1 MIEQTRL
8 ILLLLLSFL
17 AFLMWEAWQRD
28 YSLPSGPPVASAA
41 HGAVADLPSTSLN
54 SKPADPA
61 NLAPESSAHSTPT
74 PGKEISVTTDILRVQ
89 INLTGA
95 VLDRASLEHYRSD
108 GINDDATFSL
118 LDMSAT
124 RLFIHQSGLK
134 ADGDTPDHYGHFSA
148 TAAQFSLAPS
158 SDSLVVPLTW
168 ESTAGVTVTKEYRFT
183 RGSYVIEI
191 HYLINNKSTRVWT
204 FHHYEQLQRLND
216 KPARH
221 LINTFTGAAVSSPSQ
236 RYTKYKFSELVEK
249 PVDVDITNGW
259 AAISE
264 HYFAAAIIPP
274 NDKAYH
280 YYSSIV
286 NGDRYII
293 GYYGPQQEVQP
304 GGTLTVSNRMY
315 VGPKLQKVLPTVA
328 PGLELTVDYGLLW
341 FIGKILFWILSKLHS
356 IIGNWG
362 WAIIFLTCIVK
373 AVFFPLSAAGYRSM
387 AKMRRVQP
395 RLLAIRD
402 RFRDDRPRL
411 NQAMM
416 DLYKEEKIN
425 PLGGCLPIVVQ
436 IPVFIS
442 LYWVI
447 LESVELRQAPWILW
461 VHDLSLKDPFFVLP
475 FLMTI
480 SMWLQSK
487 LNPAPLDP
495 IQAKVMQIMPF
506 AFGIFFAF
514 FPAGLVLYWFVN
526 NVLSITQQWFIT
538 RSIEKA

>member
-17 AFLMWEAWQRD
+17 GFLMWDAWQRD
-28 YSLPSGPPVASAA
+28 YHLPPAPPVTPAA
-41 HGAVADLPSTSLN
+41 HGTVADLPSTGLT
-54 SKPADPA
+54 SKPTDPPSVV
-61 NLAPESSAHSTPT
+61 PESNAHSTPS
-74 PGKEISVTTDILRVQ
+74 PGKEIVVTTDVLKVQ

-95 VLDRASLEHYRSD
+95 VIDRASLEHYRSD
-108 GINDDATFSL
+108 NINDDATFSL
-118 LDMSAT
+118 LDMSGS

-134 ADGDTPDHYGHFSA
+134 AEGDTPDHYGHFSA
-148 TAAQFSLAPS
+148 ASDQFSLTPT
-158 SDSLVVPLTW
+158 SDSLIVPLTW
-168 ESTAGVTVTKEYRFT
+168 ESVAGVTVTKEYRFT
-183 RGSYVIEI
+183 RSSYVIEVR
-191 HYLINNKSTRVWT
+191 YLINNKSTGVWS

-221 LINTFTGAAVSSPSQ
+221 LINTFTGAAVSSPDQ

-249 PVDVDITNGW
+249 PVDVNITNGW
-259 AAISE
+259 AAIAE
-264 HYFAAAIIPP
+264 HYFVAAIIPP
-274 NDKAYH
+274 NDKPYH

-293 GYYGPQQEVQP
+293 GYYGPQQVVQP

-315 VGPKLQKVLPTVA
+315 AGPKLQKVLPTVA

-373 AVFFPLSAAGYRSM
+373 ALFLPLSAAGYRSM